1 MSYRLKPGETAAHM
15 TRRVAKEQI
24 REALLEIRSPETDDA
39 EKVHQ
44 LRKRC
49 KKIRGLLRLARPAMP
64 KAYDRENARFRDLAR
79 KFSELRDAKTQ
90 LTTLDQIATEIP
102 STDSTKLTEAYLQAR
117 HLLQHER
124 AEIRQAQSLKN
135 PADRS
140 VSSKP
145 EPQSI
150 WQDAR
155 TELQQALRGIDRWK
169 WRDGK
174 RGSFES
180 LGEGLQK
187 TLHRAHDAMRIA
199 TEDPS
204 TDHMHQW
211 RKRVKYHWYHLR
223 LLQPIWKQG
232 LAGNRDDAKKLAEV
246 LGDLHDVD
254 VLGETLRRFQ
264 KDGELPSGADKLIRH
279 LDDRRNQLSRKAV
292 RRGRRLF
299 AESPAAF
306 RKRCR
311 VYWKLA
317 RTDA

>member
-64 KAYDRENARFRDLAR
+64 KTYDRENARFRDLAR

-90 LTTLDQIATEIP
+90 LTTLDHIASEIP
-102 STDSTKLTEAYLQAR
+102 STDSTELTEAYLQAR
-117 HLLQHER
+117 QLLQRER
-124 AEIRQAQSLKN
+124 ADLREARSLKN
-135 PADRS
+135 QDDRCRN
-140 VSSKP
+140 SKS
-145 EPQSI
+145 ELQSI
-150 WQDAR
+150 WKDAK
-155 TELQQALRGIDRWK
+155 TELQQALGGIDNWK

-174 RGSFES
+174 PGSFES

-187 TLHRAHDAMRIA
+187 TLGRAHDAMRTA

-232 LAGNRDDAKKLAEV
+232 LAGNRDDAKKLAEA

-264 KDGELPSGADKLIRH
+264 KENELPSGADQLIRR
-279 LDDRRNQLSRKAV
+279 LDERRNQLSRKAL

-306 RKRCR
+306 SKRCR

-317 RTDA
+317 RNDA